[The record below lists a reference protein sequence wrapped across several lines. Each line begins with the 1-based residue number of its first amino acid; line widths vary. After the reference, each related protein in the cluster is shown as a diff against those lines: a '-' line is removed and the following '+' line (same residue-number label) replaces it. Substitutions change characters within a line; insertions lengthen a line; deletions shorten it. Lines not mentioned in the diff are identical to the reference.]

1 MSKKNKGEA
10 VDLLPTV
17 LTVTE
22 IGVSLAKAKAEKV
35 VADPDDVDLEQILEE
50 NELKKG
56 VGVKKKV

>member
-1 MSKKNKGEA
+1 MSKKNKDEV

-22 IGVSLAKAKAEKV
+22 IGVSVAKAKAERV
-35 VADPDDVDLEQILEE
+35 VADPKEDDLEQILEE

-56 VGVKKKV
+56 VGGQKSE